1 MYVRD
6 TLTEDYKN
14 ISQTVHL
21 SAYPSG
27 VGRDIRGGEK
37 MGGKGIAGNKVKK

>member
-1 MYVRD
+1 MRA
-6 TLTEDYKN
+6 TFTEDYKN

-27 VGRDIRGGEK
+27 KDMGVGSDVRGG
-37 MGGKGIAGNKVKK
+37 GGEGGTE